1 MIKDC
6 TKLLEILRSVS
17 YLLFHDIAFFP
28 FLQWWYQD
36 EAFSNDF
43 VQPLEQYYRSR
54 RSLDFSLDKTIADFC
69 SDSTFN
75 VRNSSHS
82 GHTGNPG
89 YLLALWLFWKMKYT
103 KTKFVYSFYFGFFCA
118 GNRIDTAFGG
128 LKGRSHSTSNLD
140 LRIMVVYAVVQF
152 YPCFKFYFPL
162 FLVMV
167 MYDNEFQT
175 NGNLI

>member
-28 FLQWWYQD
+28 LLQRWYQD

-89 YLLALWLFWKMKYT
+89 YLLAL
-103 KTKFVYSFYFGFFCA
+103 
-118 GNRIDTAFGG
+118 
-128 LKGRSHSTSNLD
+128 
-140 LRIMVVYAVVQF
+140 
-152 YPCFKFYFPL
+152 
-162 FLVMV
+162 
-167 MYDNEFQT
+167 
-175 NGNLI
+175 

>member
-1 MIKDC
+1 MI
-6 TKLLEILRSVS
+6 LL
-17 YLLFHDIAFFP
+17 FFP

-36 EAFSNDF
+36 EAFSDDF

-103 KTKFVYSFYFGFFCA
+103 KTKFVYSFYLGFFCA
-118 GNRIDTAFGG
+118 GNRIDTAFGR
-128 LKGRSHSTSNLD
+128 LKGRSYATSNLD

-162 FLVMV
+162 FFG
-167 MYDNEFQT
+167 Y
-175 NGNLI
+175 GNVW